1 MQGTAAMDLSEN
13 QLKQIG
19 EYIQE
24 KLPVWIRTY
33 TSQQEPGSVPPAA
46 PAGSVPTALLERMV
60 RVEEE
65 LKSQRE
71 LMKAGFERMD
81 QRFEDLIHQMDKRF
95 EQMDKRFEQM
105 DKRFEQMDKRF
116 DDLIHH
122 MDKRFEQMDKRF
134 DELLH
139 HMDKRFEQSDK
150 RFEDLH
156 TVANRHFVVISV
168 ILGVLTVLVGAGFF
182 VG

>member
-33 TSQQEPGSVPPAA
+33 TSQQESGVNPLTPPA
-46 PAGSVPTALLERMV
+46 SVPTALLERMV

-95 EQMDKRFEQM
+95 EQMDKRFEQ
-105 DKRFEQMDKRF
+105 
-116 DDLIHH
+116 
-122 MDKRFEQMDKRF
+122 
-134 DELLH
+134 
-139 HMDKRFEQSDK
+139 SDK

-156 TVANRHFVVISV
+156 AVANRHFVVISV
-168 ILGVLTVLVGAGFF
+168 MLGLLTVLVGAGFF